1 MDYVH
6 QYDKLSIVIDRRIL
20 VRNCSYINFSKLI
33 SFSLVYCRGPDPQVQ
48 WHEVLAI

>member
-1 MDYVH
+1 MDYIH

-20 VRNCSYINFSKLI
+20 VRNCSHIDFSELI
-33 SFSLVYCRGPDPQVQ
+33 SFSLVYGRGSDPQVQ